1 MAPIIVKDFNNFF
14 ENFLNLVQVEEFES
28 PPSLR
33 LRCLDSCDKLGTL
46 CAFSEDIT
54 TFHLYLV
61 QCFYNNP
68 TFVKHTTY

>member
-1 MAPIIVKDFNNFF
+1 MAPIIVKDFNKFF

-33 LRCLDSCDKLGTL
+33 LRCLDNRDKLGTL

-54 TFHLYLV
+54 NTDIPLLP
-61 QCFYNNP
+61 NP
-68 TFVKHTTY
+68 MFLQ